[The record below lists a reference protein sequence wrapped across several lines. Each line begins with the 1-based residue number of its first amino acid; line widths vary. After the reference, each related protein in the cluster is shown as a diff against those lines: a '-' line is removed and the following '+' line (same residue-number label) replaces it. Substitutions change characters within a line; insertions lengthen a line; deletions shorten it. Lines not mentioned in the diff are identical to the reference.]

1 MYVINILPY
10 GIHIMADAEAAT
22 GVVLQEKVFLKFC
35 KIHMK
40 TLVTQSLFKIKLQAD
55 SGAGV
60 FLCILQNF

>member
-1 MYVINILPY
+1 
-10 GIHIMADAEAAT
+10 MADAEAAT
-22 GVVLQEKVFLKFC
+22 GVVLQEKVFLKFR